1 MTALLKRP
9 AYLSQFR
16 FSLGVLGILV
26 AVAFFIWLLAGWFD
40 WVPGLVAVFGV
51 EGLRTPAAI
60 TVGALLMSAIAFWE
74 Y

>member
-9 AYLSQFR
+9 VYLGQFR
-16 FSLGVLGILV
+16 FYLGVLGILV
-26 AVAFFIWLLAGWFD
+26 AVAFFVWLLAGWFD
-40 WVPGLVAVFGV
+40 WVPSLVDVFGV

-60 TVGALLMSAIAFWE
+60 TVGALLMAAIAFWE

>member
-1 MTALLKRP
+1 VTAILKRP

-16 FSLGVLGILV
+16 FYLGVLGILV
-26 AVAFFIWLLAGWFD
+26 AVAFFVWLLAGWLD
-40 WVPGLVAVFGV
+40 WVPSLVAVFGV

-60 TVGALLMSAIAFWE
+60 TVGALLMAAIAFWE